1 MRVSPP
7 ADYMMKL
14 AAQKFIELKSE
25 HFGKGSM
32 SVFGGEF
39 IKRLFLKADPPSDA
53 LAPIAEVDEAASA
66 DATASEIASNADA
79 LSSADVA
86 ALQAGIRAAAE
97 TEAPASKP
105 QPKEPSAK
113 KTAPA
118 PRWASDTANTQLHV
132 VWLNIVSDDTNQNW
146 YKVRTRTL
154 DRYGSHACS
163 AGICAG
169 GARYLRHA
177 INVQARQPKHHQVL
191 HLAGRC
197 RQLAQRRPA
206 RNSS

>member
-1 MRVSPP
+1 
-7 ADYMMKL
+7 MMKL
-14 AAQKFIELKSE
+14 AAQKLIELKSE

-53 LAPIAEVDEAASA
+53 LAPIAEADENDVDEAASA
-66 DATASEIASNADA
+66 DATVSEIASNADA

-118 PRWASDTANTQLHV
+118 PRWASDTANAQLHV